1 MSDKIKFFDLRFSP
15 NNIKVRIA
23 LNYKGIE
30 FETIPVE
37 FNEYPPAA
45 SERTAVVEAT
55 GQPLTP
61 AILHGQTAL
70 FGTAAILRYLDANFR
85 KTPYLFSADFATMK
99 QIEEWE
105 SFAVTELPGPIGTCF
120 QQVMGKE
127 IDSSEL
133 RRASGILNEVTG
145 RVEKQLATT
154 PWLAGNQM
162 TAADVTAAPFV
173 SLGMLPAEA
182 AQGNS
187 IGEFFQKNLHLGDG
201 REKTRAWIEKVM
213 VFNR

>member
-70 FGTAAILRYLDANFR
+70 FGAAAILRYLDANFR
-85 KTPYLFSADFATMK
+85 KTPHLFSADFATMK

-105 SFAVTELPGPIGTCF
+105 SFAVTELPEPIGICF